1 MPPLSHRTGIQ
12 LFRYMFE
19 PAIQIFFNQPHEG
32 SSWAIQKELQ
42 ELMNEELY

>member
-19 PAIQIFFNQPHEG
+19 PAIQIFNQPHEG